1 MRVGDVLEA
10 GMGPMGK
17 RQARGVP
24 ARICVVLAAAMTVLV
39 LLAGHAL
46 AAEQA
51 GQGGAVTVVDA
62 GKEIGRAHV

>member
-24 ARICVVLAAAMTVLV
+24 ARICVVLAAAMTVFA
-39 LLAGHAL
+39 AGAGER
-46 AAEQA
+46 AAFRNPVIYA
-51 GQGGAVTVVDA
+51 A
-62 GKEIGRAHV
+62 